1 MYMVTVTSQVAV
13 GMVMSGQKFMS
24 TDNGIQRMLVVHV
37 IRSALL
43 TVGILQQRLSIIDTQ
58 RCPFK
63 IKTSPFFFFLFS

>member
-1 MYMVTVTSQVAV
+1 MYMGTVTFQVVA
-13 GMVMSGQKFMS
+13 GMVMSGQRYMS

-58 RCPFK
+58 RCHFK
-63 IKTSPFFFFLFS
+63 IKTPPFFFFLFS